1 MNRCSV
7 SREESNMKKLLI
19 LAGVLGLSGCS
30 VLPLVGAPQV
40 AGNLV
45 GEWPEGSRL
54 ALVGVA
60 DYSNQQQIVDDNITD
75 GYVFALPDPAA
86 EGSYQ
91 VVGYQDTNENSLFDE
106 GEAIGTTGTKYL
118 VYSTV
123 DQELE
128 VAGTPVV
135 VRRGWNGYDSSAV
148 STEDAPNPFQADT
161 YSNYDLFLN

>member
-1 MNRCSV
+1 
-7 SREESNMKKLLI
+7 MKNIFLV
-19 LAGVLGLSGCS
+19 GVLTLTGCA

-60 DYSNQQQIVDDNITD
+60 DYSNQQQIVDDNIVD

-86 EGSYQ
+86 EGAYQ
-91 VVGYQDTNENSLFDE
+91 VVGYQDTNDNSLFDE
-106 GEAIGTTGTKYL
+106 GEVIGTTGSKYL
-118 VYSTV
+118 VYSAA
-123 DQELE
+123 DQELD
-128 VAGTPVV
+128 VAGASVV
-135 VRRGWNGYDSSAV
+135 VRRGWNGYDSSAT

-161 YSNYDLFLN
+161 YSNFDLFLN

>member
-1 MNRCSV
+1 M
-7 SREESNMKKLLI
+7 MKKLLLLVSL
-19 LAGVLGLSGCS
+19 LALSSCS

-45 GEWPEGSRL
+45 GEWPAGSRL
-54 ALVGVA
+54 ALVGVSA
-60 DYSNQQQIVDDNITD
+60 GQVDYSNQQQIVDDNITD

-86 EGSYQ
+86 EGTYQ

-106 GEAIGTTGTKYL
+106 GESIGTTGSKYII
-118 VYSTV
+118 YSTS
-123 DQELE
+123 DQELD

-135 VRRGWNGYDSSAV
+135 VRRGWNGYDSSAS

-161 YSNYDLFLN
+161 YSNFDLFLN